1 MWLASTRSAWLSVGS
16 PAVLRGAS
24 RMKLL
29 RPCLG
34 ALLAAGLFL
43 VPTNSEAAVRVGLGA
58 DYWIDDSAVF
68 NFTLGVETPLAGPLS
83 VGARFGAM
91 LITEGND
98 IGVPLDLVLRA
109 NLAKSGVYIEGMVGP
124 WLVFGRGD
132 TFRAHAAFGFGLQ
145 GKAASIGLE
154 VGYLEP
160 NPTIG
165 LRLGYKF

>member
-1 MWLASTRSAWLSVGS
+1 
-16 PAVLRGAS
+16 
-24 RMKLL
+24 MKLL

-34 ALLAAGLFL
+34 ALLAAGLFI
-43 VPTNSEAAVRVGLGA
+43 VPTDSEAAGVRVGLGA
-58 DYWIDDSAVF
+58 DYWIDESAAF
-68 NFTLGVETPLAGPLS
+68 NFTLGVETKLAGPLT

-91 LITEGND
+91 LITNGND

-109 NLAKSGVYIEGMVGP
+109 NLASSGVYIEGMAGP